1 MKNKYLTKY
10 LCITLISAMVLSG
23 PMAVFAAEGQDA
35 FASEGAFDD
44 QPGDTGFI
52 SEPSATPEPEAPVTP
67 EQPSPTP
74 GEVTPGDELTPTP
87 GEPTPTPGGELTPTP
102 GEPTPTPGEDI
113 TPTPTPGEDI
123 TPTPTPPI
131 EDLLPE
137 NVREIVDRL
146 NELALVEI
154 TLEQEPQIVELR
166 DLYEKLTQEEKDM
179 VSNYELLTTF
189 ETKIME
195 LKAAENPKDPFDDNP
210 QPIDGI
216 GDGTLPSALTGT
228 PIYYTNMVSN
238 LHAGKDFYLDS
249 LKNNY
254 QLVFA
259 DDFADVM
266 DEIEKEYKV
275 KNKLSDAS
283 DLRTDGVTTSADTLL
298 VRNWQ
303 DILAIYIYEQSKN
316 GATSYTMDASCK
328 EELAKIFE
336 EMNPVVRDKQNIT
349 KVSYGN
355 RRINYY
361 IKKNKI
367 SKSDRKLL
375 KKYVETDCKLLCA
388 VVTASK
394 GFVRESVGDDV
405 SEERVNVIA
414 EAYSVVGKVGYFWGG
429 KSTVLG
435 EDPTWGST
443 AKVEA
448 AGSNSTGT
456 LRAYG
461 LDCSGFVTWAVIN
474 GYQDQAMQASIG
486 DGTSDQWSKANVVS
500 EEEAQPGDLV
510 FQRGPESGSDNHVGI
525 ICGRTDA
532 GDWIAVHCSSS
543 QNGVTV
549 GEAYSAGFRYIRQPS
564 FYPTEAEV
572 EQMES
577 QGAAASNAEPVIT
590 DVSVGNTLQDIIG
603 QNTFSSDEQT
613 TSLLTSPA
621 LVDDNDIE
629 VFVAP

>member
-10 LCITLISAMVLSG
+10 LCITLMSAMVLSG
-23 PMAVFAAEGQDA
+23 PMTVLAAEGQDA
-35 FASEGAFDD
+35 FVSEGIFDD
-44 QPGDTGFI
+44 QPDDSGFT

-74 GEVTPGDELTPTP
+74 GETTPTP
-87 GEPTPTPGGELTPTP
+87 E
-102 GEPTPTPGEDI
+102 EPTPTPGEDI

-123 TPTPTPPI
+123 TPTPTPPV

-166 DLYEKLTQEEKDM
+166 ELYEKLTQEEKDM

-189 ETKIME
+189 EAKIVE
-195 LKAAENPKDPFDDNP
+195 LKAAEKPDDPFSDDP
-210 QPIDGI
+210 QPVID
-216 GDGTLPSALTGT
+216 DGTLPSAISGT
-228 PIYYTNMVSN
+228 PIYYTNMASN

-249 LKNNY
+249 LKDNY

-259 DDFADVM
+259 DDFSDVM
-266 DEIEKEYKV
+266 DEIEKEYKE

-303 DILAIYIYEQSKN
+303 DILAVYIYEQSKN
-316 GATSYTMDASCK
+316 GATSFTMDASCK
-328 EELAKIFE
+328 DDLAKIFE

-355 RRINYY
+355 RHINYY
-361 IKKNKI
+361 IKKNKV
-367 SKSDRKLL
+367 SKSDRKIL

-414 EAYSVVGKVGYFWGG
+414 EAYSLVGKVGYFWGG
-429 KSTVLG
+429 KSNTLG

-474 GYQDQAMQASIG
+474 GYQDQEMQASIG

-564 FYPTEAEV
+564 FYPTDAEV

-577 QGAAASNAEPVIT
+577 QGAASSNAEPVVT

-603 QNTFSSDEQT
+603 QNTFSSDDQT
-613 TSLLTSPA
+613 SSLLTSPE